1 MSSPALGQPGALFN
15 DPATSVTFNGTT
27 QFAQVPYAAGLN
39 PSMFSVEV
47 WAFPTGGAGTYH
59 GVLASYSYP
68 LGWVLYRGQDGGWEF
83 WVNSG
88 STMTNVWSDAPAT
101 PNTWYHL
108 VGTFNGANVI
118 LYVNGVAA
126 ATTGVA
132 TGYQAQSGNPL
143 EIAQS
148 DPVAILYFPGRLEEA
163 AVYGTALSAAQVQ
176 RHYSVGTSGR

>member
-15 DPATSVTFNGTT
+15 DPAKSVAFNGTT

-39 PSMFSVEV
+39 PSTFSVEV
-47 WAFPTGGAGTYH
+47 WAYPTGSAGTYH
-59 GVLASYSYP
+59 GVLASYAYP
-68 LGWVLYRGQDGGWEF
+68 LGWVLYRGDDGGWQF

-88 STMTNVWSDAPAT
+88 STMTSVWSNAPAT

-108 VGTFNGANVI
+108 VGTFDGTNVI

-132 TGYQAQSGNPL
+132 TGYQAPSGNPL

-148 DPVAILYFPGRLEEA
+148 DPVDILYFPGRLEEA

-176 RHYSVGTSGR
+176 HHYSVGTSGQ